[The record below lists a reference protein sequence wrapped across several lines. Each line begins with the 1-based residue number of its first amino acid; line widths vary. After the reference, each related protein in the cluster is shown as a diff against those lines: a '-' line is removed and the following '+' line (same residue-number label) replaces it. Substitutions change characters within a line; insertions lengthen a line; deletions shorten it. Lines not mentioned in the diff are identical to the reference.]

1 MKLQRN
7 QLIIGG
13 VVLAIVVVIII
24 VLVTKKS
31 EYFGN
36 AKEYKEDSFINNK
49 DAVTK
54 CLNSIPFN
62 NTEKYRNLFD
72 KQKSIGLT
80 QTCATEYN
88 TFINWIKE
96 NKKDECKKRGKEMDD
111 CSLCKTDLD
120 KCKLDKKLN
129 KYNNKNCDDYKIA
142 YNNCFKTGRDSA
154 GYFLSK

>member
-7 QLIIGG
+7 QLIIGA
-13 VVLAIVVVIII
+13 VVLAIIVVIII
-24 VLVTKKS
+24 VLVNKKS

-36 AKEYKEDSFINNK
+36 DKEYTEDSFIKNK

-54 CLNSIPFN
+54 CLKNITFN
-62 NTEKYRNLFD
+62 TTEKYRDLND
-72 KQKSIGLT
+72 KQKSLGLT

-96 NKKDECKKRGKEMDD
+96 NKPDECKNRGKEMDN

-129 KYNNKNCDDYKIA
+129 KYYNKNCDDYKIA

-154 GYFLSK
+154 DYFLSK